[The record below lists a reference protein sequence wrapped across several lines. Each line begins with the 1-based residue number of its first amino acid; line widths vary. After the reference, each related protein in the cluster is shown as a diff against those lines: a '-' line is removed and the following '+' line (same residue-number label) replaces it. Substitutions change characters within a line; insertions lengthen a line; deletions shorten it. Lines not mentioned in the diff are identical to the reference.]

1 MTVAMILW
9 RVSTWAPKV
18 YAEVVMPFAQLLQSL
33 RQKDRVLKAL
43 KRSIMYTDFSGKS
56 IVFIGFFLITYLFL
70 FTYYLFFL
78 RRSKEAVGL
87 RGVIHRGEEKIMT
100 FTDVLGKIDN
110 FVWGVPLIVLI
121 MGTGIFL
128 TCRLGVLQF
137 RKLGTESVKCRAL
150 ERCVQHWLQL
160 SVQEI
165 SSVLQLLS
173 CWADR
178 ELYSGWYWLHASVW
192 RPNMRKAC
200 WL

>member
-1 MTVAMILW
+1 
-9 RVSTWAPKV
+9 
-18 YAEVVMPFAQLLQSL
+18 
-33 RQKDRVLKAL
+33 
-43 KRSIMYTDFSGKS
+43 MYTDFSGKS

-70 FTYYLFFL
+70 FTYYLFFCAG
-78 RRSKEAVGL
+78 RRRLSACC
-87 RGVIHRGEEKIMT
+87 GVIHRGEEKIMT

-110 FVWGVPLIVLI
+110 FVWECLLIVLI

-137 RKLGTESVKCRAL
+137 RRLGKALKYMVKTRQTESVKCRAL

-165 SSVLQLLS
+165 SLVLQLLL

-178 ELYSGWYWLHASVW
+178 ELYSGWCWLHASVW